1 MGQRRLALLLLLACG
16 CPSEERPSD
25 TLAQRA
31 DEILEATGDWL
42 GIDDRKQADFSALL
56 TLKTEVVEGRARARG
71 LLLLPPNSSSKVVEE
86 QLDRVLTKPDLVRLT
101 NVLLVV
107 ARATTADGK
116 EGPILGAGFYASD
129 GMGWTGSVAGHR
141 RVVIGPDALEVL
153 GIGR

>member
-1 MGQRRLALLLLLACG
+1 MAPRWLPLLFLLVSG

-42 GIDDRKQADFSALL
+42 GIEDRKSADFSALL

-71 LLLLPPNSSSKVVEE
+71 LLLLPPGSSPRVVEE

-107 ARATTADGK
+107 ARATTADGQ

-129 GMGWTGSVAGHR
+129 GLGWTGKASGHR
-141 RVVIGPDALEVL
+141 RVAIGADALEVL